1 MAVNCS
7 QRLPFVTSDRWL
19 CTGWHRRRLRPVGL
33 NRMVLGT
40 CLLPGGEPT
49 VPHTS
54 GVRGMRDRSL
64 GAAFRGARGL
74 YARP

>member
-1 MAVNCS
+1 VAH
-7 QRLPFVTSDRWL
+7 QA
-19 CTGWHRRRLRPVGL
+19 TGFILRTGSHLRRVRPAGL

-40 CLLPGGEPT
+40 GLLPGGEPT

-64 GAAFRGARGL
+64 GPAFRGARGL